1 MSPFPKKYSLKD
13 FLLQDEF
20 TIIAE
25 CKKASPSAGI
35 IRKDYNPLEHSKIY
49 NKNGAKAISVLTD
62 RDFFQGSIQ
71 DLELVSQKIPLPILR
86 KDFILN
92 EKQIYEAS
100 RFGAS
105 AILLIVRILK
115 PNVLRFLLE
124 KAYQIGLEVL
134 VETHTI
140 NEAKIALDNGA
151 EIIGI
156 NTRDLDD
163 FRIHPNLIKEIA
175 TYLPKHTVKVGE
187 SGIKNKSDLFEMRK
201 YVNSA
206 LIGTYF
212 MEKEDIDLAFK
223 NLIS

>member
-1 MSPFPKKYSLKD
+1 MSPSPKKFSLKN

-20 TIIAE
+20 TLITE

-35 IRKDYNPLEHSKIY
+35 IRSNYNPLEISKIY
-49 NKNGAKAISVLTD
+49 YSNGAKAISVLTD
-62 RDFFQGSIQ
+62 KDFFQGSIK

-86 KDFILN
+86 KDFIIH

-124 KAYQIGLEVL
+124 KAYKIGLEVL

-140 NEAKIALDNGA
+140 NEAKTALDNGA

-163 FRIHPNLIKEIA
+163 FKIHPNLIKEIS
-175 TYLPKHTVKVGE
+175 TYLPKNCIKVGE
-187 SGIKNKSDLFEMRK
+187 SGIKNKSDLLEMK
-201 YVNSA
+201 KFVNSA

-212 MEKEDIDLAFK
+212 MEKDDIDLAFK
-223 NLIS
+223 KLLN